1 MINNNMSKKIE
12 LNTKIKKYNIKEKK
26 NLASPKIIIAKNIN
40 DIKLF
45 VRSELSKKTSN
56 SKIYLGKINDAT
68 ADKIKNLTGLDLK
81 NYNISLKGD
90 NVRKIIKDYGNKTLE
105 NLRGQEAITPK
116 DFEYI
121 DDIILDADNIF
132 LSGKTKHG
140 KNVITF
146 EKKINNKYTLV
157 EFISTKRKNIET
169 HTMFKRK
176 KKNSVTVGNNSQSL
190 P

>member
-1 MINNNMSKKIE
+1 MINNNISKKFE
-12 LNTKIKKYNIKEKK
+12 LNTKIKKYTIKEKE
-26 NLASPKIIIAKNIN
+26 NLTSSKIIIAKNIK

-45 VRSELSKKTSN
+45 VKNELLKKTSN
-56 SKIYLGKINDAT
+56 SKIYLGKINDIT
-68 ADKIKNLTGLDLK
+68 ANRIKNSTGLYLK

-90 NVRKIIKDYGNKTLE
+90 NVRKIIKDHGNKTLE

-121 DDIILDADNIF
+121 DDIILDADYIF
-132 LSGKTKHG
+132 LSEKTKHG

-157 EFISTKRKNIET
+157 EFISSKRKNIET

-176 KKNSVTVGNNSQSL
+176 KKNSVTVGNNSKFL